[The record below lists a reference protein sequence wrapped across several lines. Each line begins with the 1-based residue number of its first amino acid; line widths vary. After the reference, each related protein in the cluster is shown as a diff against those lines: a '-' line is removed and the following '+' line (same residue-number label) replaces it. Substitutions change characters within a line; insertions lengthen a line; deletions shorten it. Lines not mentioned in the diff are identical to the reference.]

1 MNFINFYIAKFLLN
15 IKFVNMINI
24 INNKEVIPE
33 LIQSECNADEIFKLA
48 EKWFG
53 PISSGKSNERRL
65 ISEAPQNKARRL
77 TLERDVPYSSIT
89 KAYPMCSRLDPAY
102 YSTDVITDILSLG
115 QSSRFNQK
123 LVKEKELFLSIDA
136 YITGNLDPGLLI
148 IEGKPRPGIS
158 IQNAEA
164 AIQEEILIL
173 ASPSAEAGYL
183 ATPLAHKEGA
193 NEHDFS
199 ALDYESEPAIV
210 TAAIELIN
218 HPTLF

>member
-1 MNFINFYIAKFLLN
+1 
-15 IKFVNMINI
+15 MILHI
-24 INNKEVIPE
+24 IFPNSGSVEV
-33 LIQSECNADEIFKLA
+33 
-48 EKWFG
+48 FG
-53 PISSGKSNERRL
+53 RQETR
-65 ISEAPQNKARRL
+65 
-77 TLERDVPYSSIT
+77 
-89 KAYPMCSRLDPAY
+89 
-102 YSTDVITDILSLG
+102 
-115 QSSRFNQK
+115 
-123 LVKEKELFLSIDA
+123 
-136 YITGNLDPGLLI
+136 
-148 IEGKPRPGIS
+148 
-158 IQNAEA
+158 A